1 MKNLKLLAAL
11 LALAIGLV
19 GCGNGSSTPSSKPEN
34 RLDGDNMIASNTQK
48 QEYEEPEDVAYMRL
62 LAGEDEYRACVL
74 YLGGSYEITTD
85 VQQVLDSQ
93 TDLRELWGFVYD
105 IPQDHWVVAPDGGCD
120 LYCIFPQDPDSTL
133 FVYETSLTDDAE
145 NPLQRG
151 KQLYYSEDGQP
162 ILLLC
167 NISDIVPNTEVELY
181 PSTGEELVFSPFL
194 SGENG
199 HVLPAHGC
207 RDRGRPAAP
216 DRQLHHP
223 LSGAER
229 GGGRAVLP
237 RRHPGGALPVQSG
250 VVRHLYRGG
259 RLPLR
264 RYAGGRGHPCPE
276 VLSGGRRE
284 LHEPGQYCLLCAA
297 GGHGL
302 TAADPHREECT
313 MKQTKKITI
322 LHSNDLHGDFLAEQV
337 DEKLV
342 GGVSMLSGYIEKVR
356 AEQPNTIYVIAGD
369 MFRGSVIDSE
379 YKGLSTIEIM
389 NALAPDV
396 VTIGNHE
403 VDYGIAHLLFI
414 EKCARFPIINAN
426 LYIKNTS
433 TRLFTPY
440 KILRMDGMNILFIG
454 IITQDV
460 INQTKSE
467 SLVGS
472 FVDTAAAAAEVGKI
486 CNAHNS
492 IDIDFTVLLT
502 HIGFEEDRHLA
513 RQLDPAWGVDLII
526 GGHSHT
532 YLEHEVEENGVIIA
546 QAGTGTDQIG
556 RFDIIVDTDN
566 NCIDSYTWRT
576 VPICA
581 ETCPRNPAM
590 EQVLQRFTSQVDEK
604 YSHIVGRFRREL
616 THPQRTRETELGN
629 LFADIFT
636 RSLGIDVMLIG
647 SGSIRAEKLG
657 PIVTYGDLI
666 EGFPY
671 DDGVFMFKVTGQ
683 QLRQMLHYML
693 REEAYTGHTEFY
705 QLPSTLRLRY
715 DRAKGDF
722 DYFTYCGKEVGK
734 EIGDDALFTVGLQNY
749 HFKNIESFF
758 NISYDTICKIQK
770 PRSVATSCQDILMEY
785 FREHEMLDA
794 AVDGRMTILPPAGQ

>member
-1 MKNLKLLAAL
+1 MK
-11 LALAIGLV
+11 
-19 GCGNGSSTPSSKPEN
+19 
-34 RLDGDNMIASNTQK
+34 
-48 QEYEEPEDVAYMRL
+48 
-62 LAGEDEYRACVL
+62 
-74 YLGGSYEITTD
+74 
-85 VQQVLDSQ
+85 
-93 TDLRELWGFVYD
+93 
-105 IPQDHWVVAPDGGCD
+105 H
-120 LYCIFPQDPDSTL
+120 
-133 FVYETSLTDDAE
+133 
-145 NPLQRG
+145 
-151 KQLYYSEDGQP
+151 
-162 ILLLC
+162 
-167 NISDIVPNTEVELY
+167 
-181 PSTGEELVFSPFL
+181 
-194 SGENG
+194 
-199 HVLPAHGC
+199 
-207 RDRGRPAAP
+207 
-216 DRQLHHP
+216 
-223 LSGAER
+223 
-229 GGGRAVLP
+229 
-237 RRHPGGALPVQSG
+237 
-250 VVRHLYRGG
+250 
-259 RLPLR
+259 
-264 RYAGGRGHPCPE
+264 
-276 VLSGGRRE
+276 
-284 LHEPGQYCLLCAA
+284 
-297 GGHGL
+297 
-302 TAADPHREECT
+302 
-313 MKQTKKITI
+313 TKKITI

-342 GGVSMLSGYIEKVR
+342 GGVSMMSGYIEKVR
-356 AEQPNTIYVIAGD
+356 AEEPNTIYAIAGD

-379 YKGLSTIEIM
+379 YKGISTIEIM
-389 NALAPDV
+389 NALAPDI

-426 LYIKNTS
+426 LYIKNTP

-486 CNAHNS
+486 CNTHNS
-492 IDIDFTVLLT
+492 IDIDFTVL
-502 HIGFEEDRHLA
+502 
-513 RQLDPAWGVDLII
+513 
-526 GGHSHT
+526 
-532 YLEHEVEENGVIIA
+532 
-546 QAGTGTDQIG
+546 
-556 RFDIIVDTDN
+556 
-566 NCIDSYTWRT
+566 
-576 VPICA
+576 
-581 ETCPRNPAM
+581 
-590 EQVLQRFTSQVDEK
+590 
-604 YSHIVGRFRREL
+604 L

-734 EIGDDALFTVGLQNY
+734 EINDDALFTVGLQNY

-794 AVDGRMTILPPAGQ
+794 AVDGRMTILPSTAQTG